1 MKFWI
6 FGCVAASLLLALGGA
21 HAADAPSGAHPPA
34 LDGRIWDV
42 AQRQFIS
49 PQAAYQRAA
58 SSRYVLLGEKHDSEV
73 HHARQLDVL
82 QALAAL
88 GVQPALALEQ
98 FDAQHQVALSAAQKA
113 GTTDAQALA
122 DAGQL
127 NRTGWRWPMYQA
139 LIAYAAQHQWPLV
152 AANLSRTQARD
163 IALGKLQPQLPTVSA
178 AQRALVEDDVVQGH
192 CGQRPEPARLSAIV
206 QAQRARDLQ
215 MAQALDS
222 VAGPVVLIAGAGHV
236 RTDRAVP
243 RYLSEP
249 RRALAMALVEVED
262 GKPTPADYDSAG
274 FDLMWFTA
282 ATPRPDPCATP
293 LTGSVATPNP
303 VPNPVPNPKEMK

>member
-6 FGCVAASLLLALGGA
+6 VFGCLTASLLVVGGA

-42 AQRQFIS
+42 AARQFIS
-49 PQAAYQRAA
+49 AQAAYQRAA
-58 SSRYVLLGEKHDSEV
+58 TSRYVLLGEKHDSEV

-82 QALAAL
+82 QALEAL

-163 IALGKLQPQLPTVSA
+163 IALGKLQPQLPVADA
-178 AQRALVEDDVVQGH
+178 AQLALVEDDVVQGH
-192 CGQRPEPARLSAIV
+192 CGQRPESARLSAIV
-206 QAQRARDLQ
+206 QAQRAREVQ

-222 VAGPVVLIAGAGHV
+222 VAGPVVLVAGAGHV
-236 RTDRAVP
+236 RSDRAVP
-243 RYLSEP
+243 RYLREP
-249 RRALAMALVEVED
+249 QRALAVAFVEVED
-262 GKPTPADYDSAG
+262 GKPTPLDYDSAG
-274 FDLMWFTA
+274 FDLLWFTA

-293 LTGSVATPNP
+293 LTGSVATSKP
-303 VPNPVPNPKEMK
+303 VPNLKEMK

>member
-6 FGCVAASLLLALGGA
+6 FGCMVASLLGAVHAA
-21 HAADAPSGAHPPA
+21 HAAEVPSGASTQV

-42 AQRQFIS
+42 AARQFIS
-49 PQAAYQRAA
+49 AQAAYQRAA
-58 SSRYVLLGEKHDSEV
+58 TSRYVLLGEKHDSEA

-82 QALAAL
+82 QALAAR

-127 NRTGWRWPMYQA
+127 NRAGWRWPMYQA

-163 IALGKLQPQLPTVSA
+163 IALGKLQAQLPAADA
-178 AQRALVEDDVVQGH
+178 AQRALLEHDVVQGH
-192 CGQRPEPARLSAIV
+192 CGQRPESARLGAIV
-206 QAQRARDLQ
+206 QAQRARDVQ
-215 MAQALDS
+215 MAQALDA

-243 RYLSEP
+243 RYLLEP
-249 RRALAMALVEVED
+249 RRALAIAFVEVED
-262 GKPTPADYDSAG
+262 GKPTPLDYDSAG
-274 FDLMWFTA
+274 FDLLWFTA
-282 ATPRPDPCATP
+282 ATQRPDPCATP
-293 LTGSVATPNP
+293 LTGSVATPNQAI
-303 VPNPVPNPKEMK
+303 NPKEMK

>member
-6 FGCVAASLLLALGGA
+6 FRCLAASLLLAVGGA
-21 HAADAPSGAHPPA
+21 HAADAPNGAPPQA

-42 AQRQFIS
+42 AARQFIS
-49 PQAAYQRAA
+49 AQAAYQRAA

-82 QALAAL
+82 QALAAR

-98 FDAQHQVALSAAQKA
+98 FDAQHQVALSAAQKS

-127 NRTGWRWPMYQA
+127 NRAGWRWPMYQA

-152 AANLSRTQARD
+152 AANLSRAQARD
-163 IALGKLQPQLPTVSA
+163 IALGKLQPQLPVADA
-178 AQRALVEDDVVQGH
+178 AQQALVEGDVVQGH
-192 CGQRPEPARLSAIV
+192 CGQRPEPARLSGIV

-215 MAQALDS
+215 MAQALDA

-236 RTDRAVP
+236 RNDRAVP
-243 RYLSEP
+243 RYLLEP
-249 RRALAMALVEVED
+249 RRALAIAFVEVED
-262 GKPTPADYDSAG
+262 GKPTPLDYDSAG
-274 FDLMWFTA
+274 FDLLWFTA

-293 LTGSVATPNP
+293 LTGSVATPNQAI
-303 VPNPVPNPKEMK
+303 NPKEMK

>member
-6 FGCVAASLLLALGGA
+6 FGCLAASLLGLV
-21 HAADAPSGAHPPA
+21 HAADAPRSAPTPA

-42 AQRQFIS
+42 AARQFIS
-49 PQAAYQRAA
+49 AQAAYHRAA

-88 GVQPALALEQ
+88 GVQPTLAMEQ
-98 FDAQHQVALSAAQKA
+98 FDARHQAALSAAQK
-113 GTTDAQALA
+113 GGVTDAEVLA

-127 NRTGWRWPMYQA
+127 NRAGWRWPMYQA

-152 AANLSRTQARD
+152 AANLSRPQARD
-163 IALGKLQPQLPTVSA
+163 IALGKVVPQLPAAPA
-178 AQRALVEDDVVQGH
+178 AQLTLLEDDVVQGH

-215 MAQALDS
+215 MAQALDA
-222 VAGPVVLIAGAGHV
+222 VAGPVLLIAGAGHV

-249 RRALAMALVEVED
+249 QHALVMAFVDVEE
-262 GKPTPADYDSAG
+262 GKPTPLDYDSAG
-274 FDLMWFTA
+274 LDLLWFTA
-282 ATPRPDPCATP
+282 ATPRPDPCAMP

-303 VPNPVPNPKEMK
+303 VPNPKEKK

>member
-1 MKFWI
+1 MKFRI
-6 FGCVAASLLLALGGA
+6 FSCWAASLLLALGGA
-21 HAADAPSGAHPPA
+21 HAADAPSGAPAPA
-34 LDGRIWDV
+34 LEGRIWDV
-42 AQRQFIS
+42 AARQFIS

-73 HHARQLDVL
+73 HHARQLGVL

-98 FDAQHQVALSAAQKA
+98 FDAQHQVALSAAQK
-113 GTTDAQALA
+113 GGITDADALA

-127 NRTGWRWPMYQA
+127 NRAGWRWPMYQA

-152 AANLSRTQARD
+152 AANLSRAQARD
-163 IALGKLQPQLPTVSA
+163 IALGKLQPQLPTASA

-192 CGQRPEPARLSAIV
+192 CGQRPEPARLNAIV
-206 QAQRARDLQ
+206 QAQRARDQQ

-236 RTDRAVP
+236 RSDRAVP

-249 RRALAMALVEVED
+249 RRALAMAFVEVED
-262 GKPTPADYDSAG
+262 GKPTPLDYDSTG
-274 FDLMWFTA
+274 FDLLWFTD
-282 ATPRPDPCATP
+282 ATPRPDPCAVP
-293 LTGSVATPNP
+293 LTGSVATPNQ
-303 VPNPVPNPKEMK
+303 VNPKEMP

>member
-6 FGCVAASLLLALGGA
+6 FGCLIASLLGGV
-21 HAADAPSGAHPPA
+21 HAAGTPSGAPTQA

-42 AQRQFIS
+42 AARQFIS
-49 PQAAYQRAA
+49 AQAAYQRAA
-58 SSRYVLLGEKHDSEV
+58 SSRYVLLGEKHDSEA

-88 GVQPALALEQ
+88 GVQPALAMEQ
-98 FDAQHQVALSAAQKA
+98 FDARHQAALSAAQKGGA
-113 GTTDAQALA
+113 TDADVLA

-127 NRTGWRWPMYQA
+127 NRAGWRWPMYQA

-163 IALGKLQPQLPTVSA
+163 IALGKLQPQLPVAPA

-215 MAQALDS
+215 MAQALDA

-243 RYLSEP
+243 RYLLEP
-249 RRALAMALVEVED
+249 RRALAIAFVEVD
-262 GKPTPADYDSAG
+262 GGKPTPADYDSAG
-274 FDLMWFTA
+274 FDLLWFTA
-282 ATPRPDPCATP
+282 ATQRPNSCAMP
-293 LTGSVATPNP
+293 LTGSVATPNQ
-303 VPNPVPNPKEMK
+303 VNPKEMK

>member
-6 FGCVAASLLLALGGA
+6 FGYWAASLLLAVGAA
-21 HAADAPSGAHPPA
+21 HAADAPSGVHPPA
-34 LDGRIWDV
+34 LEGRIWDV
-42 AQRQFIS
+42 AARQFIS
-49 PQAAYQRAA
+49 AQAAYQRAA
-58 SSRYVLLGEKHDSEV
+58 TSRYVLLGEKHDSEA

-82 QALAAL
+82 QALAAR
-88 GVQPALALEQ
+88 GVQPALAMEQ

-127 NRTGWRWPMYQA
+127 NRAGWRWPMYQA

-152 AANLSRTQARD
+152 AANLSRAQARD
-163 IALGKLQPQLPTVSA
+163 IALGKLQPQLPTASA
-178 AQRALVEDDVVQGH
+178 AQRTLVEDDVVQGH
-192 CGQRPEPARLSAIV
+192 CGQRPEPARLNAIV

-215 MAQALDS
+215 MAQALDA

-243 RYLSEP
+243 RYLQEP
-249 RRALAMALVEVED
+249 GRALAIAFVEVEG
-262 GKPTPADYDSAG
+262 GKPMPLDYDSAG
-274 FDLMWFTA
+274 FDLLWFTT

-293 LTGSVATPNP
+293 LTGSVATPNQAI
-303 VPNPVPNPKEMK
+303 NPKEMK